1 MSSTFTGPLRIFK
14 RNNPTN
20 NGVIAPDNTGAAQ
33 VSQIQYFNNIT
44 GTVASTTAVTVYNVG
59 STTASNCVVPAG
71 SIIDNITLYEYTA
84 PSALTNGVITAYINV
99 TNPTTG
105 AVTTT
110 AIGTITPTTTGGQ
123 IQIAFTNTAAVA
135 ALLNNVGTLDAS
147 ITYAFASGATITGNL
162 AGSLK
167 VDYVARNVDGSL
179 TPYGAGLT
187 NQ

>member
-1 MSSTFTGPLRIFK
+1 MSSTFTGPLRINK

-20 NGVIAPDNTGAAQ
+20 NGVIAPSNTGAAQ

-44 GTVASTTAVTVYNVG
+44 GTVASTTALVMYDVG
-59 STTASNCVVPAG
+59 ATTANNCTLPSGA
-71 SIIDNITLYEYTA
+71 IIDNITLYEYTA
-84 PSALTNGVITAYINV
+84 PSALTGGVITAYINV

-110 AIGTITPTTTGGQ
+110 AIGTLTPTTSGGQ
-123 IQIAFTNTAAVA
+123 IQIVFTASAAVA
-135 ALLNNVGTLDAS
+135 ALLNNIGTLDAS

-179 TPYGAGLT
+179 TAYGSGYT
-187 NQ
+187 NS